1 MIVAK
6 KQIAANKYGP
16 DIAEGLEYLNCT
28 YRPATDDYILTF
40 TEEQRKQF
48 EMPKL
53 DFKLALLQRH
63 NITDDMVKAGLD
75 QIQDFQ
81 QREALKLKWFE
92 SRVIIKNDPDLLA
105 MAPSFGLTEQ
115 DINDIFEQQ

>member
-1 MIVAK
+1 MIVA
-6 KQIAANKYGP
+6 NKNGKP
-16 DIAEGLEYLNCT
+16 DIPEGLEYQSAT
-28 YRPATDDYILTF
+28 YRPSTNDYILTF

-115 DINDIFEQQ
+115 DINDIFE